1 MPEIV
6 RAVMVVV
13 DLPVVVADPVV
24 LLPLSLLESHPDV
37 WPLFDNGKEAQVG
50 QLATILSLLVP

>member
-1 MPEIV
+1 
-6 RAVMVVV
+6 MVVI

-37 WPLFDNGKEAQVG
+37 WPFFDNGNEAQVG